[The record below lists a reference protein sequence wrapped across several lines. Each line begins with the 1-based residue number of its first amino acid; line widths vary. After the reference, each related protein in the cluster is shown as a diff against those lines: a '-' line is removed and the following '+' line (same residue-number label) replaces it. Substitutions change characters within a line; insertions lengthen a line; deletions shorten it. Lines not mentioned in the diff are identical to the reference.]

1 MDMSIGI
8 SVALRRPGRSTLSS
22 ELVWG
27 SQQQV
32 NDVKM
37 KDVGVRPYQTE
48 QPSACQPGTRTNM
61 PCILV
66 GGG

>member
-8 SVALRRPGRSTLSS
+8 SVALRQPERSTLSS
-22 ELVWG
+22 EFVWG

-37 KDVGVRPYQTE
+37 KDVGVCPYQTE
-48 QPSACQPGTRTNM
+48 QPSA
-61 PCILV
+61 
-66 GGG
+66 